1 MKLPLQTVFL
11 LLVVAAVGLLADAWR
26 TARRDSQ
33 QLAATLTAQN
43 AIVQQTRQEE
53 KQRDSQLASALAAIQ
68 TQKRATRTPEQAAQ
82 RLPEALPPLPLP
94 VTIHIPMLSAK
105 PPESSN
111 NTFDSR
117 QKLPNALSSN
127 PPGDD
132 TTSISIPRP
141 DLLPLY
147 DKLQDCRT
155 AQLQTATLQ
164 NDLIDEKARSAA
176 LLQER
181 NAAVT
186 AAHGGSI
193 LQRLKR
199 SAKWFAIGLAT
210 GAAVAATIHR

>member
-11 LLVVAAVGLLADAWR
+11 LLVVAAVALLADAWR

-68 TQKRATRTPEQAAQ
+68 TEKRATRTPEQAAQ

-105 PPESSN
+105 PADSSN
-111 NTFDSR
+111 NTPDSP
-117 QKLPNALSSN
+117 QKLPNAPSSN
-127 PPGDD
+127 PPADD
-132 TTSISIPRP
+132 ATSISIPRP

-147 DKLQDCRT
+147 NKLQDCRT

>member
-11 LLVVAAVGLLADAWR
+11 LLVVAAVALLADAWR
-26 TARRDSQ
+26 TARRDSE

-68 TQKRATRTPEQAAQ
+68 TEKRATRTPEQAAQ

-105 PPESSN
+105 PADSSN
-111 NTFDSR
+111 NTSDSPK
-117 QKLPNALSSN
+117 KLPNAPSNN